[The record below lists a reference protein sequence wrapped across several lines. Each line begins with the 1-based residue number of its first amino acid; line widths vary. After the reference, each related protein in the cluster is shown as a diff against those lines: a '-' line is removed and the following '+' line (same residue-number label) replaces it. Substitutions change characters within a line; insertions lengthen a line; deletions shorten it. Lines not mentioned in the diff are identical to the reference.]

1 MAGRI
6 PQSFINDLLDRVDIV
21 EVIDARVK
29 LKKAGK
35 NYQACCPFHNEKTP
49 SFSVSPDKQFYHCFG
64 CQESGTAL
72 TFLLEH
78 DRLDF
83 VEAIE
88 TLAAMVGV
96 EVPREHTQ
104 RDNRREVSLYD
115 LLKQASV
122 LYQRSL
128 RNSTEAIDYLKGR
141 GLTGIVA
148 KDFGI
153 GYAPNAWDTVLT
165 EFRGRS
171 AELLEAGLVIK
182 NDKGR
187 TYDRFRDR
195 IVFPI
200 RDTRG
205 RCIGFGGRVL
215 SKDDGPKYLNS
226 PETPVFHKGRE
237 LYGLYEARRAVRKLS
252 RFLVVEGYMDVV
264 ALAQHGVPYAV
275 ASLGTATSEE
285 HFKKLFRYAPE
296 VVCCFDGDGAGRQAA
311 WRALESALPTLDDG
325 RQLKF
330 MFLPDG
336 EDPDTL
342 VRSHGQQA
350 FEERI
355 GHAVTATEYLFSQL
369 EQGLDLKTMEGRAR
383 LANLAEPHIARLP
396 AGVLQSLMRQQLEKL
411 TGLRPSRRLPA
422 AGPGVSQRAASGPM
436 RSAAAA
442 SGRMAASPGQ
452 PGLTSRM
459 VTLFLHAPEVYDNI
473 AADDRAKIADFPAE
487 DLLAQIVRYKDQNQN
502 AGIGEILGAWAG
514 EPEQQ
519 MLVNL
524 LNAPLELDAQAIAAE
539 FAEGVKRLITLAE
552 RQERR
557 RLLKEIQQTP
567 TKESYLRYV
576 SRKQDGSEE
585 A

>member
-35 NYQACCPFHNEKTP
+35 NYQARCPFHNEKTP

-78 DRLDF
+78 DRMDF

-96 EVPREHTQ
+96 EVPREHSQ
-104 RDNRREVSLYD
+104 RDDKREVSLYD
-115 LLKQASV
+115 LLKQASI

-128 RNSTEAIDYLKGR
+128 RNSAEAIDYLKNR
-141 GLTGIVA
+141 GLTGLVA

-153 GYAPNAWDTVLT
+153 GYAPNGWDTVLT

-195 IVFPI
+195 IMFPI

-215 SKDDGPKYLNS
+215 RGDDGPKYLNS

-285 HFKKLFRYAPE
+285 HFNKLFRYAPE
-296 VVCCFDGDGAGRQAA
+296 VVCCFDGDSAGRQAA
-311 WRALESALPTLDDG
+311 WRALESALPTLEDG

-342 VRSHGQQA
+342 VRSQGQKA

-355 GHAVTATEYLFSQL
+355 GHAMTATEYLFQQL

-383 LANLAEPHIARLP
+383 LSNLAEPHIARLP
-396 AGVLQSLMRQQLEKL
+396 SGVLQSLMRQQLGTL
-411 TGLRPSRRLPA
+411 TGLRDAGRLAAGRPA
-422 AGPGVSQRAASGPM
+422 AAR
-436 RSAAAA
+436 RSARQVRPKAGSRA
-442 SGRMAASPGQ
+442 Q
-452 PGLTSRM
+452 QGLTMRL
-459 VTLFLHAPEVYDNI
+459 VTLFMHAPEVYDTLS
-473 AADDRAKIADFPAE
+473 AQDRAKIAAFPAE
-487 DLLAQIVRYKDQNQN
+487 DLLAQIVRYMDQNRN
-502 AGIGEILGAWAG
+502 AGIGEILGAWSG

-519 MLVNL
+519 MLVNV
-524 LNAPLELDAQAIAAE
+524 LNQPLELDAQAIAAE
-539 FAEGVKRLITLAE
+539 FAEGVKRLITFAE
-552 RQERR
+552 REERR